1 MQLSRKLP
9 KDYVLTG
16 LAGFAI
22 AAPFVVGEISL
33 FECPVHLITGI
44 FCPGCGSQRA
54 IRELLVGDISAA
66 VGQNALIFTLP
77 LLLLLNWRAG
87 SSSRARVVV
96 VGIAVILTLS
106 FVVLRNLPGSSLA
119 PS

>member
-1 MQLSRKLP
+1 
-9 KDYVLTG
+9 
-16 LAGFAI
+16 
-22 AAPFVVGEISL
+22 
-33 FECPVHLITGI
+33 
-44 FCPGCGSQRA
+44 
-54 IRELLVGDISAA
+54 
-66 VGQNALIFTLP
+66 
-77 LLLLLNWRAG
+77 LLLNWRAG